1 MVADI
6 GIVEVGHECSVPRY
20 SGLRHSGRF
29 DPLLKY
35 KWYAVYGL
43 WFYAVHIYNVCYMCM
58 HGYGSLNFKWTTIEI
73 GGWSD
78 GSNNAGHNAWGSLTV
93 LFVFCLYLL
102 MYLALKCNFYGK
114 HKRMN
119 AIVISIICLLRYHVF
134 MLFFCY
140 WNGKQLH
147 QTPLLYLI

>member
-20 SGLRHSGRF
+20 SGLRHSGQGLKVPLHGRHSGRF

-102 MYLALKCNFYGK
+102 MYLTLKCSFYGK
-114 HKRMN
+114 HKGMN
-119 AIVISIICLLRYHVF
+119 VLVISIICFIKVSRFYVIL
-134 MLFFCY
+134 
-140 WNGKQLH
+140 
-147 QTPLLYLI
+147 